1 MFQFF
6 LRCSLKISRLYFHRA
21 SFHNP
26 KGKIKLDVSMFF
38 AKKSRSHDFC
48 TKRSSNS
55 FLGNFQLPFSIYQI
69 PFAILTKVR
78 VLFQVVFVDLK
89 PDPIDFFGIATI
101 TRSPSD
107 SENGPWFYV
116 DARKNPPFIEVS
128 TFSITN

>member
-38 AKKSRSHDFC
+38 AKISFIRSLNF
-48 TKRSSNS
+48 
-55 FLGNFQLPFSIYQI
+55 FLGNFKLPFSIYQI

-107 SENGPWFYV
+107 SANGPWFYV

>member
-1 MFQFF
+1 
-6 LRCSLKISRLYFHRA
+6 
-21 SFHNP
+21 
-26 KGKIKLDVSMFF
+26 MFF
-38 AKKSRSHDFC
+38 AKISFTRSLNF
-48 TKRSSNS
+48 

-107 SENGPWFYV
+107 SANGPWFYV